1 MCLRHLLPDV
11 FCSAL
16 LVGDRCRYWIHTF
29 RAPRMTQ
36 AQSRTVDIHSTMME
50 AFDLINSQVS
60 SAYGL
65 ESFGYTTQL
74 WALRLQLAGH
84 GDDNPRAHDTHAGAH
99 AGTTPLWVFV
109 GGSQGSVVLEVA
121 PSSYFYSIPVSQ
133 AAAA

>member
-1 MCLRHLLPDV
+1 M

-29 RAPRMTQ
+29 SAPRMTQ

-74 WALRLQLAGH
+74 RALRLQLAGH

-99 AGTTPLWVFV
+99 AGTTPLWFFLE
-109 GGSQGSVVLEVA
+109 GARGVLCLKLPRHRISTASRYHKQQPREN
-121 PSSYFYSIPVSQ
+121 PDPHNL
-133 AAAA
+133 